1 MFDWNKIVKLFS
13 ICCVKAICFWVDP
26 IDTWRELKSTS
37 TLNFDSKSKLV
48 VSYLRLQKRLS
59 RVVKSSQQFLGSLR
73 WKHEIAIKTQIPL
86 HPIIKFAN
94 YLFWLVCRQEY
105 SRTLQRR
112 HDVSSSHH
120 RFTSLSPVCSAMCYN
135 FTMHDWLSLS
145 SYNLFALIYYFRYFL
160 WCIFEH
166 TKKTYKE
173 ESRFYFT
180 SISDAITHPRY
191 FCRSSSSA

>member
-1 MFDWNKIVKLFS
+1 M
-13 ICCVKAICFWVDP
+13 DP

-86 HPIIKFAN
+86 HSIIKFAN

-120 RFTSLSPVCSAMCYN
+120 RFTFSLFPPCAVQCATILRCM
-135 FTMHDWLSLS
+135 TGSLS